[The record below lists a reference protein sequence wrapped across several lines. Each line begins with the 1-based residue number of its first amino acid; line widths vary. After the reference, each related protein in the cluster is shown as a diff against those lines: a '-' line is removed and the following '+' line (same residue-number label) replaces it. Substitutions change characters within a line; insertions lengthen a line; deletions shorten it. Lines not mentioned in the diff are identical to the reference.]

1 MEAEDTALS
10 ESRRGEQ
17 GVEARQMQEA
27 RDVLIGGI
35 RTSRLSRQELAEM
48 IAGSSAAPRES
59 GPARLVFDLNG
70 HGLALS
76 FWDDAYRQ
84 DLLAAEFVHADG
96 QPLVLASRFLTRTP
110 IAERSATTD
119 MFHDLAA
126 RAEQSGKTFFLLG
139 GSEDVNRICA
149 QTMRTL
155 YPSLEIAGRR
165 NGFFSPAEE
174 EAVCQEINESG
185 ADIVW
190 VGLGKP
196 GEQAFCVRNQH
207 RLTASWV
214 ITCGGCYNFVAG
226 TYPRAPKW
234 MQEAGFEWLHRMLT
248 RPRQLAWRYL
258 TTSPVAIF
266 LLLARTREYTR
277 AASQQTHAQ

>member
-1 MEAEDTALS
+1 
-10 ESRRGEQ
+10 
-17 GVEARQMQEA
+17 MQETQ
-27 RDVLIGGI
+27 DVFIGGI

-48 IAGSSAAPRES
+48 IAGDATDAPAS
-59 GPARLVFDLNG
+59 GKPRLVFDLNG

-96 QPLVLASRFLTRTP
+96 QPLVLASRLLTRTP

-126 RAEQSGKTFFLLG
+126 MAQRSGKTFFLLG
-139 GSEDVNRICA
+139 GSEDVNRACA
-149 QTMRTL
+149 QKMQAL
-155 YPSLEIAGRR
+155 YPSLRIVGRR
-165 NGFFSPAEE
+165 NGFFSRAEE
-174 EAVCQEINESG
+174 EDVCREINETG

-207 RLTASWV
+207 RLSASWV
-214 ITCGGCYNFVAG
+214 VTCGGCYNFVTG
-226 TYPRAPKW
+226 SYSRAPKW
-234 MQEAGFEWLHRMLT
+234 VQDAGFEWLHRMLT

-258 TTSPVAIF
+258 TTSPVAVF
-266 LLLARTREYTR
+266 LLLARTRESGGPAR
-277 AASQQTHAQ
+277 QTHA